1 MPLRYDQLEPHLHR
15 PLRPVYLLAGGEPVL
30 LRDAQDRLR
39 AAARAQGYVER
50 LVFELDAQFDWTEFR
65 HAIENLGLFAS
76 RRLIELR
83 LPTLKLDAAG
93 AAALADYLA
102 LGSSDLVLLLS
113 APECHTAGLKSPW
126 VESIERHGAVLALY
140 PIKAEDLPRWLI
152 QRARALELHLERE
165 AADWLAE
172 RCEGHVLAATQALE
186 LIHVQHGPGRVG
198 VALLETWVDDSARF
212 TAFRAL
218 DAVLAGD
225 PVRLLRVL
233 RGLSGEG
240 VDPVLV
246 YSLLAAPLEQLAQI
260 GCAASSGPDP
270 QTCARQLG
278 VREAALGAYVQAA
291 RRGDVTFWTRA
302 LLASA
307 RVDQV
312 LKGRGRGAPPWVEL
326 ERLLLGVC
334 RPELARLWPETE
346 QCAA

>member
-1 MPLRYDQLEPHLHR
+1 MPLRYDQLESHLRR
-15 PLRPVYLLAGGEPVL
+15 PLRPAYLLAGGEPVL
-30 LRDAQDRLR
+30 LRDAQDRVR
-39 AAARAQGYVER
+39 AAARAQGYAER
-50 LVFELDAQFDWTEFR
+50 LVFDVDAQFDWTEFR

-83 LPTLKLDAAG
+83 LPALKLDG
-93 AAALADYLA
+93 TGQAALSDYLA
-102 LGSSDLVLLLS
+102 LGSGDLVLLLS
-113 APECHTAGLKSPW
+113 APECHATGLKSAW
-126 VESIERHGAVLALY
+126 VEAIERQGAVLALY
-140 PIKAEDLPRWLI
+140 PIKAEELPRWLI
-152 QRARALELHLERE
+152 QRAQMLDLCLEPD

-186 LIHVQHGPGRVG
+186 LIHAQHGPGRVG
-198 VALLETWVDDSARF
+198 IALLETWVDDSARF

-218 DAVLAGD
+218 DALLAGD

-246 YSLLAAPLEQLAQI
+246 YSLLAGPVEQLAQI
-260 GCAASSGPDP
+260 GCAASSGLDP

-278 VREAALGAYVQAA
+278 VRDAALAAYLRAA
-291 RRGDVTFWTRA
+291 RRGDGAYWSRA

-312 LKGRGRGAPPWVEL
+312 LKGRGPGGPPWVEL

-334 RPELARLWPETE
+334 RPELARLWYEPER
-346 QCAA
+346 CAA